1 MTIQKNSI
9 QEIRES
15 IRFFRVY
22 GQLYHI
28 QNLEWSDLFLK
39 GLFHNVLRKKVM
51 EYPINVPDIE
61 KVDSLFYKVMM
72 MIITSYSEEA
82 MLTLTLK
89 DYFYSRRKRYS
100 HNQSTMR
107 SLQKIDVS

>member
-89 DYFYSRRKRYS
+89 DYQGENVILTIS
-100 HNQSTMR
+100 Q
-107 SLQKIDVS
+107 L